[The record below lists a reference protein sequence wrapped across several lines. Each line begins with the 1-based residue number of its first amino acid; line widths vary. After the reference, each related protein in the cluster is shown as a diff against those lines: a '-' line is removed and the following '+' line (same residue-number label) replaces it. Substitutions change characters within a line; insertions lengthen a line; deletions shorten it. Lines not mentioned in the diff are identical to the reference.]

1 MRSRSKPAG
10 ASPLFALACP
20 LGALC
25 LLAGCSWADLAHS
38 TVPASAELTPE
49 SVRAR
54 AIPTSTLDNVGSP
67 TQTAATEPAGA
78 QSPSKDPPDITQ
90 VVASFAAADASQA
103 SSAASP
109 AADAA
114 PPADV
119 FALRQAV
126 DFGLQNN
133 PRLPAALAAIE
144 RARGQEDVAFSPF
157 LPQIDY
163 LSHAA
168 ITSPALGPAA
178 AGATGI
184 ILPSAT
190 ATHEYAQAELQLQ
203 WTLYDFGRTCG
214 KYRQSQAREQ
224 IAELQSA
231 RVQKTIAYDVSSAY
245 LLSLQASAGRRI
257 QEEAI
262 RRADA
267 TLHDTRA
274 RRAAGV
280 AERDDVLRAEV
291 QLSAAREDFDVA
303 RESELAS
310 LARLNNAMGRNASLP
325 LTLVGWNSEPVFA
338 LSLVQCLD
346 VAAAQ
351 RTEIAIAR
359 EEVAAAHFGRQ
370 AAKAEFLPKVY
381 AVGSVGAVGGANVV
395 TGGQE
400 GAGLHIDMPLYSG
413 GRHHGELHQADAD
426 IHQAMAG
433 ARSILD
439 EVTLEV
445 TLAYL
450 AATTARQRI
459 ELDRPAIVEAD
470 ENLRLVR
477 NRYRNGQATPTDI
490 VDAEVALTRAQQRLV
505 SATYEYLGAL
515 AGLDYALDNPP
526 GTLLGP
532 AETPMDQ
539 NPEKPA
545 VPIGNPPVPKKP

>member
-1 MRSRSKPAG
+1 MRSRSQPAG
-10 ASPLFALACP
+10 ASPLFAVTWP
-20 LGALC
+20 LVAMC
-25 LLAGCSWADLAHS
+25 LLAGCSWADLARS
-38 TVPASAELTPE
+38 SAPASAELAPE

-54 AIPTSTLDNVGSP
+54 AIPPSTLDNPGSS
-67 TQTAATEPAGA
+67 TQTVSMQTGRTKT
-78 QSPSKDPPDITQ
+78 PSQDSPDIAQ
-90 VVASFAAADASQA
+90 VVASFDVVDVSQSPNGATPAADAS
-103 SSAASP
+103 
-109 AADAA
+109 

-119 FALRQAV
+119 FSLRQVV

-184 ILPSAT
+184 ILSSAT

-214 KYRQSQAREQ
+214 RYRQSQAREQ

-231 RVQKTIAYDVSSAY
+231 RVQKTVAYDVSSAY
-245 LLSLQASAGRRI
+245 LISLEASAARRI

-267 TLHDTRA
+267 TLHDTRS

-291 QLSAAREDFDVA
+291 QLAAAQEDLDVA
-303 RESELAS
+303 REAELAS

-325 LTLVGWNSEPVFA
+325 LTLVGWNSEPPFA
-338 LSLVQCLD
+338 MSLVQCLD
-346 VAAAQ
+346 IAAAQ
-351 RTEIAIAR
+351 RAEIAIAR
-359 EEVAAAHFGRQ
+359 EEVAAAQFGRQ
-370 AAKAEFLPKVY
+370 AAQAEFLPKVY
-381 AVGSVGAVGGANVV
+381 AVGSVGAVGGTNVF

-400 GAGLHIDMPLYSG
+400 GAGLHIDMPLYTG
-413 GRHHGELHQADAD
+413 GRRHGELHQADAE
-426 IHQAMAG
+426 IHQAVAG

-459 ELDRPAIVEAD
+459 ELDRPAIVEAG

-515 AGLDYALDNPP
+515 VGLDYALDNPP
-526 GTLLGP
+526 GSLLDP
-532 AETPMDQ
+532 AEPQ
-539 NPEKPA
+539 EQSIEKPVMPPA
-545 VPIGNPPVPKKP
+545 NPPLRTQP

>member
-1 MRSRSKPAG
+1 M
-10 ASPLFALACP
+10 
-20 LGALC
+20 
-25 LLAGCSWADLAHS
+25 
-38 TVPASAELTPE
+38 
-49 SVRAR
+49 
-54 AIPTSTLDNVGSP
+54 
-67 TQTAATEPAGA
+67 
-78 QSPSKDPPDITQ
+78 
-90 VVASFAAADASQA
+90 ADASQA
-103 SSAASP
+103 TERRRALGRRLAAGRRL
-109 AADAA
+109 
-114 PPADV
+114 

-168 ITSPALGPAA
+168 ITSAALGPAA
-178 AGATGI
+178 AGVTGI

-245 LLSLQASAGRRI
+245 LLSLQATAGRRI

-267 TLHDTRA
+267 TLHDTRS

-280 AERDDVLRAEV
+280 ADRDDVLRAEV
-291 QLSAAREDFDVA
+291 QLSAAEEDFDVA
-303 RESELAS
+303 PRKRTGV
-310 LARLNNAMGRNASLP
+310 AR
-325 LTLVGWNSEPVFA
+325 
-338 LSLVQCLD
+338 
-346 VAAAQ
+346 AAQ
-351 RTEIAIAR
+351 QRDGSQCEPAVDAGRLELRACLFAFAR
-359 EEVAAAHFGRQ
+359 AVSRRCRRAADRDRHRPGRGRRRSIRSRRRQ
-370 AAKAEFLPKVY
+370 GRFPAQGLRGGQR
-381 AVGSVGAVGGANVV
+381 GSRRRRQRHHR
-395 TGGQE
+395 GQE
-400 GAGLHIDMPLYSG
+400 GAGLHIDMPLFTG
-413 GRHHGELHQADAD
+413 GRRHGELHQADAD

-459 ELDRPAIVEAD
+459 ERDRPAIVEAD
-470 ENLRLVR
+470 ENFRLVR

-490 VDAEVALTRAQQRLV
+490 VDAEVALTRAP
-505 SATYEYLGAL
+505 AT
-515 AGLDYALDNPP
+515 P
-526 GTLLGP
+526 GFGH
-532 AETPMDQ
+532 
-539 NPEKPA
+539 
-545 VPIGNPPVPKKP
+545 V

>member
-1 MRSRSKPAG
+1 
-10 ASPLFALACP
+10 
-20 LGALC
+20 
-25 LLAGCSWADLAHS
+25 
-38 TVPASAELTPE
+38 LTPE
-49 SVRAR
+49 SVCAR
-54 AIPTSTLDNVGSP
+54 AIPTSTLDNAGSP

-78 QSPSKDPPDITQ
+78 HSPSPSKDPPDITQ
-90 VVASFAAADASQA
+90 VVASFAVADVSQ
-103 SSAASP
+103 SPGAASP
-109 AADAA
+109 AADAS

-163 LSHAA
+163 LSHVAV
-168 ITSPALGPAA
+168 TSPALGPAA

-231 RVQKTIAYDVSSAY
+231 RVQKTVAYDVSSAY

-267 TLHDTRA
+267 TLHDTRS

-291 QLSAAREDFDVA
+291 QLSAAEEDFDVA

-310 LARLNNAMGRNASLP
+310 VARLNNAMGRNASLP
-325 LTLVGWNSEPVFA
+325 LTLVGWNSEPVFS

-351 RTEIAIAR
+351 RTEIAVAR
-359 EEVAAAHFGRQ
+359 EEVAAAQFGRD
-370 AAKAEFLPKVY
+370 AAEAEFLPKVY

-395 TGGQE
+395 SGGQE
-400 GAGLHIDMPLYSG
+400 GAGLHIDMPLFTG
-413 GRHHGELHQADAD
+413 GRRHGELHQADAD

-459 ELDRPAIVEAD
+459 ERDRPAIVEAD

-532 AETPMDQ
+532 AETPPDQ
-539 NPEKPA
+539 NLPKPSA
-545 VPIGNPPVPKKP
+545 PFANPPAPSKP